1 MSNEV
6 KQPNEVYPPA
16 SQENP
21 ADVQAFCVPEIEKY
35 IVDYS
40 AQAEPRQGIHADL
53 ADKKPTLFG
62 KLARWLKTP
71 DVWATP
77 DTCMADLKAF
87 RSGKQLDPE
96 FALGCLL
103 SLEIWALD
111 QMKKTGWRLREGTLW
126 AWLPVIQGLI
136 YKHLVQAPGGPSQRI
151 RAQMEDPELWAKR
164 KSKYRYRPEP
174 YSKKLLAQLQRV
186 YEKDLLEQG
195 KKDFI
200 KREAA
205 RLYDKPNQ
213 SWERLLYAC
222 GLPQEYVCYG
232 EVRAPKGLEEKRT
245 SHERWNEKWFGWIM
259 MHPKAHAPNP
269 EDTFDVDPHK
279 SNINAFYDDFLIKLL
294 FDDKKTNSQ
303 IADAMGISVRSVLH
317 LRAES
322 QSKKVLDYVED
333 KCVTLDMNQAEAL
346 SMWLDFR
353 LKQIRKTARL
363 AAFHTAEPAKK

>member
-6 KQPNEVYPPA
+6 KQPNEVNPPA

-21 ADVQAFCVPEIEKY
+21 VDVQAFRVPEIEIEKY
-35 IVDYS
+35 IVEPKPRPDS
-40 AQAEPRQGIHADL
+40 NAELAPQAGKELTR
-53 ADKKPTLFG
+53 FG
-62 KLARWLKTP
+62 KLARWIKTP
-71 DVWATP
+71 EKWATP
-77 DTCMADLKAF
+77 NTCMAYLEGI
-87 RSGKQLDPE
+87 RSGNQLDPDLAFE
-96 FALGCLL
+96 YLR
-103 SLEIWALD
+103 SLEIWALA
-111 QMKKTGWRLREGTLW
+111 QMKNTGWRLREGTLW
-126 AWLPVIQGLI
+126 DWLPVIHDLI
-136 YKHLVQAPGGPSQRI
+136 YKHLTKAPGGPSQRI

-232 EVRAPKGLEEKRT
+232 DRFAPEDPR
-245 SHERWNEKWFGWIM
+245 SHEKWFGWIM

-294 FDDKKTNSQ
+294 FDDKKTIAQ

-322 QSKKVLDYVED
+322 QSKKVLDYVAD
-333 KCVTLDMNQAEAL
+333 KCTTMDMNQAEAL

-363 AAFHTAEPAKK
+363 AAFHTAEPARRK